1 MTPAINLLKKKKI
14 PYVLHQYQHDPS
26 VQSYGKEAAEA
37 LGVDAN
43 RIYKTLVVIL
53 ADKTLAVTIIPVNQ
67 TMNFKKVAKA
77 FKSKKAQMAAT
88 DDVLRSTGYV
98 LGGVSPLG
106 QRKRLKTVIDESAQ
120 LYKSIFISAGQ
131 RGLEVELSPLILAEL
146 TQASFV
152 AICQ

>member
-43 RIYKTLVVIL
+43 RIYKTLVVTL

-67 TMNFKKVAKA
+67 TMNLKKVAKA

-88 DDVLRSTGYV
+88 NDVLRSTGYI

-120 LYKSIFISAGQ
+120 KHKSIFISAGQ
-131 RGLEVELSPLILAEL
+131 RGLELELFPLILAEL